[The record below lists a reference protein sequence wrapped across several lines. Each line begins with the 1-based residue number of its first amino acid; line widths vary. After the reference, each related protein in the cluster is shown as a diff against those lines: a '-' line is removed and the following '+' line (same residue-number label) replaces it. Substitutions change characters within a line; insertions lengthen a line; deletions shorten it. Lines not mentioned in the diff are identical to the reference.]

1 LNISFFKV
9 EDGSSSEPQT
19 VVESP
24 AKTAPLPARSG
35 PFFLSSKP
43 SFRDNMDRPAE
54 MLTSTLDPA
63 LLKRF
68 RFNSLLQ
75 FKQHIRPARDVAGVI
90 AAWEPVM
97 AEAHRLLAAAKEAL
111 DNIGTTHP
119 YLPATSYPTMQ
130 AWQAALN
137 NNARVRQQLH
147 NQASSQDLHILKLQD
162 KYSYELAYTIW
173 WYKVE
178 AYNAERKIVRDAYTA
193 ALAAHLAGAPFPHR
207 APLTYNVPDQAF

>member
-1 LNISFFKV
+1 
-9 EDGSSSEPQT
+9 
-19 VVESP
+19 
-24 AKTAPLPARSG
+24 
-35 PFFLSSKP
+35 
-43 SFRDNMDRPAE
+43 MDRPAE

-75 FKQHIRPARDVAGVI
+75 FKPHIRPARDVAGVI

-97 AEAHRLLAAAKEAL
+97 AEARRLLAVTKEAL

-119 YLPATSYPTMQ
+119 YLPATFYPSIK
-130 AWQAALN
+130 AWNDAAN
-137 NNARVRQQLH
+137 NNTRTLQQLS
-147 NQASSQDLHILKLQD
+147 NRADAQDLHILKLQD

-178 AYNAERKIVRDAYTA
+178 AYEAERKVMRDAYCA
-193 ALAAHLAGAPFPHR
+193 ALAAHLAGAPFPRR
-207 APLTYNVPDQAF
+207 APLTYNEPDQAF